1 MTSVTT
7 AAGSDAHSEPARLPE
22 APVGHTTG
30 WWAMVLFICTES
42 ATFAAALASYFY
54 LRFIGSG
61 PWPPVGD
68 SRPSLLVPSV
78 GTAILVVGCVPM
90 GIAVRAARRPGRLLM
105 WVSLVVT
112 LLTGVAFVILQLV
125 DYRGEWPDSTLSKD
139 AYGSLFYS
147 ITGLHGLHVAVGVL
161 MVAVLVASA
170 SRRRIGAGQAGPV
183 RIVAMYW
190 YFLAVIALAVYATV
204 YISPYL

>member
-1 MTSVTT
+1 
-7 AAGSDAHSEPARLPE
+7 
-22 APVGHTTG
+22 
-30 WWAMVLFICTES
+30 MVLFICTES

-54 LRFIGSG
+54 LRFSGPG
-61 PWPPVGD
+61 PWPPAAD
-68 SRPSLLVPSV
+68 HPPALLVPSV
-78 GTAILVVGCVPM
+78 GTGVLILGCVPM
-90 GIAVRAARRPGRLLM
+90 ALAVRAAVRKGRLLM
-105 WVSLVVT
+105 WASLVVT
-112 LLTGVAFVILQLV
+112 LLTGTAFVVLQLV

-147 ITGLHGLHVAVGVL
+147 ITGLHALHVAVGVI

-170 SRRRIGAGQAGPV
+170 SLRRIGAGKDGPV

-190 YFLAVIALAVYATV
+190 YFLSVLAVLVYGTV